1 MIPAAT
7 EADDEVLSAE
17 TLVVGVGNE
26 MMRDDGVG
34 VVAARALQGESLGEG
49 VRVVE
54 LGARGLDLICEMEGV
69 TRVIVIDAVK
79 TGGEPG
85 SIYRFTPEE
94 ARSVN
99 SRTSSLHGID
109 LLDVLE
115 LAAVTKIRPQ
125 VVIVGVEPEEVAP
138 GQSLSEAV
146 RSRVA
151 QVVEVV
157 KDLIDDEA
165 SWSQMATGE

>member
-1 MIPAAT
+1 LSPAAGH
-7 EADDEVLSAE
+7 ASQAE
-17 TLVVGVGNE
+17 KPDLLVVGIGNE

-34 VVAARALQGESLGEG
+34 AVAARALQGESLGEG

-54 LGARGLDLICEMEGV
+54 LGARGLDLICEMEGAE
-69 TRVIVIDAVK
+69 RVIVIDAVRA
-79 TGGEPG
+79 GGKPG
-85 SIYRFTPEE
+85 SICRFAPEE

-125 VVIVGVEPEEVAP
+125 VVIVGVEPEEVTP
-138 GQSLSEAV
+138 GQSLSETV
-146 RSRVA
+146 RSCVP

-157 KDLIDDEA
+157 KDLINDEA
-165 SWSQMATGE
+165 SWPQTATGE

>member
-1 MIPAAT
+1 MSPAGERT
-7 EADDEVLSAE
+7 GQTGECDL
-17 TLVVGVGNE
+17 LVAGIGNE

-54 LGARGLDLICEMEGV
+54 LGARGLDLICEMEGAA
-69 TRVIVIDAVK
+69 RVIVIDAVRA
-79 TGGEPG
+79 GGEPG
-85 SIYRFTPEE
+85 SICRFTHEA

-109 LLDVLE
+109 LLVVLE
-115 LAAVTKIRPQ
+115 LAAATKIRPQ

-151 QVVEVV
+151 QVVETV
-157 KDLIDDEA
+157 KDLIDDGTI
-165 SWSQMATGE
+165 WSQTATEE